1 MSIRIL
7 HEIMHAGTASVNCTL
22 SLTLLWSLS
31 FSSTSST
38 HCFHKPRRSFGSFY
52 HLNTSNNKEPR
63 IAKQECL
70 WEAAEKKRHTD
81 FHLLSHFSLQGELPC
96 RNAALTPIAGSNDGP
111 PIRLTTT
118 ANAIDAWN
126 SSPSFYTS
134 STKPQFWQ
142 EREAV
147 YRFLSPCHGPFP
159 PHVKCC

>member
-7 HEIMHAGTASVNCTL
+7 HEMTHAGNASVNCTL

-31 FSSTSST
+31 LFLPLHQLTASTNLVDHSALSVISIRVIT
-38 HCFHKPRRSFGSFY
+38 R
-52 HLNTSNNKEPR
+52 N
-63 IAKQECL
+63 QEL
-70 WEAAEKKRHTD
+70 QSRNVFERQQKKRHTD

-96 RNAALTPIAGSNDGP
+96 RNAALTPIAGSIDGP

-134 STKPQFWQ
+134 STKPQFLQ
-142 EREAV
+142 ERQAI
-147 YRFLSPCHGPFP
+147 YRFLSPCHSPFP

>member
-7 HEIMHAGTASVNCTL
+7 HEITHAGNASVNWTL

-52 HLNTSNNKEPR
+52 HLNTSNNEETR

-70 WEAAEKKRHTD
+70 WEAAETKRHTD

-118 ANAIDAWN
+118 ANAMDAWN

-142 EREAV
+142 ERQDI
-147 YRFLSPCHGPFP
+147 YRLLSLCHSPFP